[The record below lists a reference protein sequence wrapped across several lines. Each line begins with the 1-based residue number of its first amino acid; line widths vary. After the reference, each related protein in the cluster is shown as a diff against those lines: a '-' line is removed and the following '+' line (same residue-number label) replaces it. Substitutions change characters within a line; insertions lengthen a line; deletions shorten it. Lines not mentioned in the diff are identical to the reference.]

1 MISHAMTIVVNA
13 LNQHLTQV
21 YGCPTQPPMA
31 GLYDSKSLASDSLL
45 ESSPLR
51 LTLINLQEDAQFRQA
66 ALPSNSAAPAK
77 LTAMSLK
84 GLVLLSAQHPT
95 YSEALLA
102 LDRSMRFFKQRP
114 LFTEQLVSA
123 EHLEYGAPAHP
134 LDRLREFQISIS
146 HYPANLTE
154 SYQIWQMLAC
164 PQRPFALYE
173 WRVQNLSTASAEVTT
188 LRQPGIAQL
197 PPRSAPKG

>member
-13 LNQHLTQV
+13 LNQHLTEV

-31 GLYDSKSLASDSLL
+31 ALCDSKTLANDSLH
-45 ESSPLR
+45 ESSTLC
-51 LTLINLQEDAQFRQA
+51 LTLINLQEDIQFKQA
-66 ALPSNSAAPAK
+66 ALPSNNAVPAR
-77 LTAMSLK
+77 LPAMSLK
-84 GLVLLSAQHPT
+84 GLVMLSAQHPI

-102 LDRSMRFFKQRP
+102 LDRSMRFFMQRP

-123 EHLEYGAPAHP
+123 ENLEYVGPAHP
-134 LDRLREFQISIS
+134 LDRLREFQISTS
-146 HYPANLTE
+146 LYPATLAE
-154 SYQIWQMLAC
+154 SHQVWQMLAC

-173 WRVQNLSTASAEVTT
+173 WRVQNLSTAAAEVTT

-197 PPRSAPKG
+197 PSSAVHKG